1 MVTSIDTSLLL
12 GIYNTRAGV
21 SGGVGLGGGS
31 FTPRAKVA
39 PTAPWTTEPTPAEA
53 SAAVKAALAGRK
65 LVNEN
70 AAQLDLPGAST
81 DYRKLFALYQGL
93 STLNGLVDQVQKKG
107 LTSIEKTR
115 IQTTFAKGL
124 DEVMAYSK
132 AADLDNVRLTS
143 GEVGTTTKTTLP
155 VQANKQE
162 YTTAPIYAGSS
173 ADAVPAFAGNVKF
186 SIAVKRSGVTYN
198 VDVDLND
205 VVGTRSMANVVNFIN
220 GKLQAA
226 GVDTRFATQ
235 RLPGAERTITA
246 GGQTIKLGPGPDQ
259 WALKVKPG
267 GETVSF
273 SAANTAP
280 AVYMA
285 QGVGDPNP
293 DGKVDT
299 NDGVISQQLLK
310 FQTDTTNVDPP
321 VAGQNDPNFVDGRS
335 FAKTLGGEVKA
346 VRATKVGP
354 DGSVYML
361 ADVTNKTGGQ
371 DIKGA
376 QDVALLKY
384 DAAGNLVYTRTL
396 GASETAS
403 GLGLTVAA
411 DGRVAIAGSVV
422 GGLNG
427 AQDGPLNS
435 GGAFAKETDSFVT
448 VFNADGEEMWT
459 QRRGA
464 RLADEASQ
472 IVFGDNN
479 MVYVA
484 GRSKSALPGAAGL
497 GDWDSYIEGFG
508 PPSTDVLTK
517 GKVPATFTQSFGT
530 SGADR
535 PAGMVLDGTNLITAS
550 VENGRGVLRRFD
562 ISSGSPVLTS
572 TRDLGDLQGGEI
584 VGLALDGGDVVVAG
598 STSNGALSVGAPP
611 TRAYSGGGVD
621 AFAARISKDLS
632 PGGSIAYYGGAGDD
646 RATGMSVSNGQ
657 VFIAGSAG
665 TSGLPGED
673 GDPDM
678 AAVGKK
684 DGFLVGLDVAAGS
697 VDFARRFTGK
707 AGYATPG
714 SIAVDAT
721 GASSL
726 DRLGLPKGT
735 LDMTDSQRITA
746 ASSIRAGEQFT
757 VRAGTGRAQ
766 TITIDAGETLTTL
779 ATKIKRATGFQV
791 KVAAT
796 TSSGLRK
803 LTVTPLNDR
812 TIIEFGA
819 GKTGKDALEFL
830 GIPEGIVRNT
840 IINDKGASVA
850 ADGKGQ
856 IFGLGLEADLNLNGD
871 VEIAHAKADIATAM
885 GVIRKAYKDL
895 VAQATPQ
902 SNLPAA
908 SASASGPVPQYL
920 TDQIANYQAA
930 LSRLGG

>member
-1 MVTSIDTSLLL
+1 MVTPIDSNLLL
-12 GIYNTRAGV
+12 SYYSAR
-21 SGGVGLGGGS
+21 SGVGGGASLGSGS
-31 FTPRAKVA
+31 SSGRKVA
-39 PTAPWTTEPTPAEA
+39 PTAPWTSGVTEAQTTE
-53 SAAVKAALAGRK
+53 SVKAALSGRK
-65 LVNEN
+65 LINEN
-70 AAQLDLPGAST
+70 AAQLDLAGASQ
-81 DYRKLFALYQGL
+81 DYRKLFAMYQGL
-93 STLNGLVDQVQKKG
+93 STLNGLVDQIQKKG
-107 LTSIEKTR
+107 ISSTEKSR

-124 DEVMAYSK
+124 EEVMTYSK
-132 AADLDNVRLTS
+132 AAGLEKVRLTS
-143 GEVGTTTKTTLP
+143 GDVGSTTKTTVP
-155 VQANKQE
+155 VQANKAE
-162 YTTAPIYAGSS
+162 YTTTPVFSGTS
-173 ADAVPAFAGNVKF
+173 AEEVPQFTGDVKF
-186 SIAVKRSGVTYN
+186 SIAVKRSGATYN
-198 VDVDLND
+198 VDIDLND

-220 GKLQAA
+220 SKLQAA

-259 WALKVKPG
+259 WAFKIKPG

-299 NDGVISQQLLK
+299 DDGVITQQLLK
-310 FQTDTTNVDPP
+310 FQTDTSV
-321 VAGQNDPNFVDGRS
+321 VAGPVQGQNESNWVEGRT
-335 FAKTLGGEVKA
+335 FAKSLGSEVKA

-361 ADVTNKTGGQ
+361 ADVTSKTGGQ
-371 DIKGA
+371 ELKGA
-376 QDVALLKY
+376 RDVALLKY
-384 DAAGNLVYTRTL
+384 DPAGNLVYTRTL
-396 GASETAS
+396 GASDTAS
-403 GLGLTVAA
+403 GLGLEVAA

-427 AQDGPLNS
+427 AQEGPMNS
-435 GGAFAKETDSFVT
+435 AGAFNDQTDSFVT

-484 GRSKSALPGAAGL
+484 GRSKSALPGTTSL

-508 PPSTDVLTK
+508 PPSTATLTK
-517 GKVPATFTQSFGT
+517 GKVPTTFTQSFGT
-530 SGADR
+530 SGSDR

-572 TRDLGDLQGGEI
+572 MRDLGDLQGGDI
-584 VGLALDGGDVVVAG
+584 VGLSLDGGDVVVAG
-598 STSNGALSVGAPP
+598 STANGSLAAGTT
-611 TRAYSGGGVD
+611 TRAYSGGTD
-621 AFAARISKDLS
+621 AFAARIAKDLS

-646 RATGMSVSNGQ
+646 KATAMSVSNGQ
-657 VFIAGSAG
+657 VYLAGSTGA
-665 TSGLPGED
+665 TTLPGQD
-673 GDPDM
+673 GDPAL

-684 DGFLVGLDVAAGS
+684 DAFLVGLNVGAGS
-697 VDFARRFTGK
+697 VDWARRFTGK
-707 AGYATPG
+707 DGFAAPS

-735 LDMTDSQRITA
+735 FDATDSQRITA

-757 VRAGTGRAQ
+757 VRAGSGRAQ
-766 TITIDAGETLTTL
+766 TITIDAEETLQTL
-779 ATKIKRATGFQV
+779 ATKIKRATGFQA
-791 KVAAT
+791 KVAVT
-796 TSSGLRK
+796 TSGGVRK

-812 TIIEFGA
+812 TILEFGA
-819 GKTGKDALEFL
+819 GKVGKDALEYL
-830 GIPEGIVRNT
+830 GIPEGIVRT
-840 IINDKGASVA
+840 TEINDKGVSVP

-856 IFGLGLEADLNLNGD
+856 IFGLGLESDLKLD
-871 VEIAHAKADIATAM
+871 SAVEIAHAVADISTAM

-895 VAQATPQ
+895 VTQATPQ
-902 SNLPAA
+902 SNVPAA
-908 SASASGPVPQYL
+908 SAAVTGTVPKYL
-920 TDQIANYQAA
+920 QDQLANYQAA
-930 LSRLGG
+930 LTRLGG